1 MEEGIQRCVVRRCG
15 LGYVGTLVWCLAPPP
30 CSQFDPT
37 VDAMD
42 NIDTEVDLLYYCH
55 SHNMKAGH
63 RWSSGR
69 PRTLT
74 VRVIGFSSTVPE

>member
-1 MEEGIQRCVVRRCG
+1 MEEGKQRCVVRRCG

-37 VDAMD
+37 IDAMD

-69 PRTLT
+69 PRTST
-74 VRVIGFSSTVPE
+74 VRVIGFSSTIPE